1 MICMCMMDCLKNLIE
16 LIQTNRILKKRL
28 KVLIKKISNNSKLIE
43 THELNRLT
51 EINFMQKW

>member
-28 KVLIKKISNNSKLIE
+28 KVLIKKYLI
-43 THELNRLT
+43 TVN
-51 EINFMQKW
+51 

>member
-51 EINFMQKW
+51 EINFMQEW